1 MPTPFPWTNTKS
13 HLLLHKGEILGMLCP
28 DAPMGCITNQ
38 GCGYLALIPSCP
50 PSPGSHHLQGT
61 ARKTLFLLLLLNAS
75 PQTRAWQLA
84 VITQQGSILW
94 SSPKHKHPLPGMS
107 LLQSVPP
114 VLGNT
119 ATLGPFKATFPSHCT
134 CDNRADVNTAGKTH
148 QDPSF

>member
-38 GCGYLALIPSCP
+38 GYGYLALIPSCP

-94 SSPKHKHPLPGMS
+94 SSPKRKHPLLGCHCSRVS
-107 LLQSVPP
+107 LLSWGTQPHSGPLKQLSLP
-114 VLGNT
+114 T
-119 ATLGPFKATFPSHCT
+119 ALVTTGLM
-134 CDNRADVNTAGKTH
+134 
-148 QDPSF
+148 